1 MEYNMIEQIRRYKDL
16 IENEPY
22 EFIVEEM
29 LVDLKDLL
37 LEESRNDIV
46 NSTWVIET
54 FFNINHSCDVIDELS
69 NLENKLLENSDPDIS
84 NTISNI
90 KSNFNSKHQKIMDRD
105 DKWLKKNKK
114 AILGLDYS
122 EIELEVLSD
131 YKVTFEQLLNRHNIF
146 DKLFVNS
153 GDSDNLDSKL
163 RRFEDKNE
171 NLKNGLDNYFRTG
184 TSRREIG
191 LRKVAGD
198 DAKAAVENMVAYCES
213 FLAGKKFL
221 EEKLNNI
228 IIAASDSVKE
238 SLEPI
243 EILREAVEEDKKKKE
258 EVVEEK
264 PKKEEKKP
272 AKEEEEEIP
281 EEELSEEEVE
291 EEPKKDGT
299 TVTRGIKDRQVGI
312 AVLLTV
318 AEERYFDYIN
328 ILKGLVE
335 E

>member
-1 MEYNMIEQIRRYKDL
+1 MEYNMIEHIRKYKDL

-22 EFIVEEM
+22 DFIVEEM
-29 LVDLKDLL
+29 LADLKGIL
-37 LEESRNDIV
+37 LEEAKNDIV

-54 FFNINHSCDVIDELS
+54 FFNINHSCDLMDELNS
-69 NLENKLLENSDPDIS
+69 LEIKLLENSDPDIT

-90 KSNFNSKHQKIMDRD
+90 KANFNNKHQKIMNRD

-114 AILGLDYS
+114 KILSLDYT

-153 GDSDNLDSKL
+153 ADSENLDSKL

-198 DAKAAVENMVAYCES
+198 DAKTAVENMIAYCES

-228 IIAASDSVKE
+228 IIAASDEVKE
-238 SLEPI
+238 SLSPI
-243 EILREAVEEDKKKKE
+243 EILREALEDDKSKKDE
-258 EVVEEK
+258 EVSEEK
-264 PKKEEKKP
+264 PKKEKQP
-272 AKEEEEEIP
+272 KEEEISDEEIDA
-281 EEELSEEEVE
+281 EVE
-291 EEPKKDGT
+291 KEPVEDKADVK
-299 TVTRGIKDRQVGI
+299 RGSKDRQVGI

-328 ILKGLVE
+328 ILKGLLE

>member
-1 MEYNMIEQIRRYKDL
+1 MEYDMINQIRNYKNL
-16 IENEPY
+16 IENELY
-22 EFIVEEM
+22 ESIIEEM
-29 LVDLKDLL
+29 LIDLKKIL
-37 LEESRNDIV
+37 LEESKNDIV
-46 NSTWVIET
+46 NSTLVVET
-54 FFNINHSCDVIDELS
+54 FFNINHSGDVLDELS
-69 NLENKLLENSDPDIS
+69 ILEDKLLENSDPDIN
-84 NTISNI
+84 NTITTI
-90 KSNFNSKHQKIMDRD
+90 KTNFNNKHQKIMNRD

-114 AILGLDYS
+114 KILGLDYS

-153 GDSDNLDSKL
+153 ADSDNLDSKL

-198 DAKAAVENMVAYCES
+198 EAKTAVENMVAYCES

-228 IIAASDSVKE
+228 IIAASDEVKE
-238 SLEPI
+238 SLSPI
-243 EILREAVEEDKKKKE
+243 EILREALEDDKNKKE
-258 EVVEEK
+258 EKVPEEK
-264 PKKEEKKP
+264 PKNEDNKQ
-272 AKEEEEEIP
+272 AKEEPTEEEP
-281 EEELSEEEVE
+281 VEEEVPE
-291 EEPKKDGT
+291 EKPKEDKSN
-299 TVTRGIKDRQVGI
+299 VTRGIKDRQVGI

-328 ILKGLVE
+328 ILKGLLDE
-335 E
+335 

>member
-1 MEYNMIEQIRRYKDL
+1 MEYNMIEYIRKYKDL

-22 EFIVEEM
+22 DFIVEEM
-29 LVDLKDLL
+29 LVDLKGIL
-37 LEESRNDIV
+37 LEESKNDIV

-54 FFNINHSCDVIDELS
+54 FFNIKHSYDVIDELNS
-69 NLENKLLENSDPDIS
+69 LETKILENSDPDIT

-90 KSNFNSKHQKIMDRD
+90 KANFNNKHQKIMNRD

-114 AILGLDYS
+114 KILSLDYT

-153 GDSDNLDSKL
+153 ADSENLDNKL

-198 DAKAAVENMVAYCES
+198 EAKLAVENMVAYCES

-228 IIAASDSVKE
+228 IIAASDEVKE
-238 SLEPI
+238 SLSPI
-243 EILREAVEEDKKKKE
+243 EILREALEDDKNKKE
-258 EVVEEK
+258 EVSEEK
-264 PKKEEKKP
+264 PKKEEQP
-272 AKEEEEEIP
+272 KEEKV
-281 EEELSEEEVE
+281 SDEEVDTE
-291 EEPKKDGT
+291 VEKEPVEDKTAVK
-299 TVTRGIKDRQVGI
+299 RGSKDRQVGI

-328 ILKGLVE
+328 ILKGLLE

>member
-1 MEYNMIEQIRRYKDL
+1 MEYNMIKHIRKYKEL

-22 EFIVEEM
+22 DFIVEEM
-29 LVDLKDLL
+29 LVDLKGIL
-37 LEESRNDIV
+37 LEESKNDIV

-54 FFNINHSCDVIDELS
+54 FFNINHSYDVMDELNS
-69 NLENKLLENSDPDIS
+69 LETKLLENSDPDIT

-90 KSNFNSKHQKIMDRD
+90 KANSNNKHQKIMNRD

-114 AILGLDYS
+114 KILSLDYT

-153 GDSDNLDSKL
+153 ADSENLDNKL

-198 DAKAAVENMVAYCES
+198 EAKLAVENMVAYCES

-228 IIAASDSVKE
+228 IIAASDEVKE
-238 SLEPI
+238 SLSPI
-243 EILREAVEEDKKKKE
+243 EILREALEDDKNKKDE
-258 EVVEEK
+258 EVPEEK
-264 PKKEEKKP
+264 PKKEKQP
-272 AKEEEEEIP
+272 KEEDV
-281 EEELSEEEVE
+281 SDEEVDAE
-291 EEPKKDGT
+291 VEKEPVEDKTAVK
-299 TVTRGIKDRQVGI
+299 RGSKDRQVGI

-328 ILKGLVE
+328 ILKGLLE